1 MLVFNLKHNVGKVK
15 YLISFHNGEKK
26 HGDGSP
32 FFDVQT
38 FSSKRKADSFMK
50 ELKSKGY
57 TEN

>member
-1 MLVFNLKHNVGKVK
+1 MKTFNLMHNVGTVK
-15 YLISFHNGEKK
+15 YLVSFHDGEKK
-26 HGDGSP
+26 HDDGSP
-32 FFDVQT
+32 FFDIRS